1 MTNQNGDKT
10 IGIFFKRSQLDELN
24 LSGPEMK
31 TLVIEARELFSLLRL
46 TREANNYLEAH
57 PKLKEVIEKW

>member
-10 IGIFFKRSQLDELN
+10 IGIFFTRSQLAELN

-31 TLVIEARELFSLLRL
+31 TLIIEARELFFLLRL
-46 TREANNYLEAH
+46 TREANTYLESH

>member
-10 IGIFFKRSQLDELN
+10 IGIFFTRSQLDELN

-31 TLVIEARELFSLLRL
+31 TLIIEARELFSLLRL
-46 TREANNYLEAH
+46 TREANNYLESH

>member
-31 TLVIEARELFSLLRL
+31 TLIIEARELFSLLRL